1 MHKSTAVILLAGGT
15 GSRVQSDQAKQF
27 IHIAGKPVLVHSH
40 DAIRRH
46 LPESLIVVVVPL
58 DSIARVKAMLNHDSN
73 TSVVAGGSCRLAS
86 THRGLQ
92 ALQRHAPENVLI
104 HDAARPFVSG
114 QIIADVMQALEKNE
128 AVDVAI
134 PTADTIIVERD
145 GYIQSIPKRQ
155 HLLRGQT
162 PQAFRYPTLLRC
174 YEEIGEE
181 RLEQFTD
188 DCGIYLE
195 CHPMGRIR
203 VVKGDEKNIKITTA
217 LDLTLADEMFRL
229 QDDALND
236 HHPGIDIRGKGI
248 VIFGS
253 ESAIG
258 RASLDVLGAGGA
270 KIYGASRKNNFDI
283 TNIKSIERQL
293 QNAQKEIGDI
303 DIVINVV
310 GQLTK
315 TKLTDFPSDG
325 YKEEVAVNLIGAIN
339 IAKASYPF
347 LEKTKGILQLYSSSS
362 YTRGRAEIAVY
373 SSTKAAVVNLAQALN
388 EEWAKAG
395 VKVQCV
401 IPTRTDSPMR
411 HKNFKNEDRRT
422 LKSPYEVALIAGKAL
437 SKSRPREIVRC

>member
-27 IHIAGKPVLVHSH
+27 IHIAGKPVLMHSH

-46 LPESLIVVVVPL
+46 LPDSLIVVVAPL
-58 DSIARVKAMLNHDSN
+58 DSMARVKTMLNHDSN
-73 TSVVAGGSCRLAS
+73 TSVVAGGSSRQAS

-92 ALQRHAPENVLI
+92 SLQQHAPENVLI

-134 PTADTIIVERD
+134 PTTDTIIVERD

-174 YEEIGEE
+174 YEVIGEE

-203 VVKGDEKNIKITTA
+203 IVKGEEKNIKITTA

-229 QDDALND
+229 QGSRLND

-258 RASLDVLGAGGA
+258 RALHDVLGTGGA
-270 KIYGASRKNNFDI
+270 KIYAASRKTDFDI
-283 TNIKSIERQL
+283 TTINSIERQF
-293 QNAQKEIGDI
+293 QNAQNEIGDI
-303 DIVINVV
+303 DIVINTV

-315 TKLTDFPSDG
+315 RKITDFSSKD
-325 YKEEVAVNLIGAIN
+325 YKREVEVNLIGAIN
-339 IAKASYPF
+339 IAKASYP
-347 LEKTKGILQLYSSSS
+347 LLKKTRGILQLYSSSS
-362 YTRGRAEIAVY
+362 YTRGRAEMAVY
-373 SSTKAAVVNLAQALN
+373 SSTKAAVINLAQALN
-388 EEWAKAG
+388 EEWANDG
-395 VKVQCV
+395 INVQCV

-411 HKNFKNEDRRT
+411 RKNFGNENPLT
-422 LKSPYEVALIAGKAL
+422 LKSPYEVALAAGKAL
-437 SKSRPREIVRC
+437 SKSRPHEIVRC